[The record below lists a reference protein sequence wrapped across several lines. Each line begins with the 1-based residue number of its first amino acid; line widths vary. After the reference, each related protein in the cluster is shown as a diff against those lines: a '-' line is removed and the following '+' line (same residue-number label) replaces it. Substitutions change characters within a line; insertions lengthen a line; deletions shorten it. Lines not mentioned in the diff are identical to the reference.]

1 MDYSTNVKLAVLKSL
16 NELRGAAGASKIRHQ
31 LLARGLDLQ
40 PRTVRFYLL
49 QTDREGLTRTVSRR
63 AGREVTDRGRQEL
76 EQANII
82 ERVRFVAA
90 RIDSLVYQMTYDLRT
105 AAGTIV
111 SNLAL
116 IPQDYL
122 LRALEDMRPVLA
134 RHFGMGNKLA
144 IIREG
149 ETYGSIT
156 VPKRQV
162 AVATICSVTAN
173 GILLK
178 QGIPVTSRF
187 GGLMEIKDGKP
198 VRLVALIEY
207 SGTTL
212 DPLEAFIRAGMTRVR
227 ECGRTGTGIIGVS
240 FREIPASAAAQ
251 VRQIKKEMDAQGID
265 GILAVGTP
273 NQPLFD
279 IPVGEGRAGLIVNGG
294 LNPLAALWEARAAVE
309 FRSLAEVENIERFI
323 HYETARNQLHG

>member
-1 MDYSTNVKLAVLKSL
+1 MNYSTNVKLAVLKSL
-16 NELRGAAGASKIRHQ
+16 KELGGSSGASRIRQQ
-31 LLARGLDLQ
+31 LQAHGLDLQ
-40 PRTVRFYLL
+40 PRTIRFYLL

-63 AGREVTDRGRQEL
+63 AGREVTERGRQEV
-76 EQANII
+76 EQANIM

-90 RIDSLVYQMTYDLRT
+90 RIDLLVYQMTYDLQT
-105 AAGTIV
+105 ATGTIV

-116 IPQDYL
+116 IPRDYL
-122 LRALEDMRPVLA
+122 LRAVEDMRPVLA

-144 IIREG
+144 IIPEG

-156 VPKRQV
+156 VPKRWV
-162 AVATICSVTAN
+162 GVATICSVTAN

-178 QGIPVTSRF
+178 QGIPVVSRF
-187 GGLMEIKDGKP
+187 GGLMEIREGKP

-212 DPLEAFIRAGMTRVR
+212 DPLEAFIRARMTQVR
-227 ECGRTGTGIIGVS
+227 ECGRTGTGVIGVS
-240 FREIPASAAAQ
+240 FREIPAAAVAQ
-251 VRQIKKEMDAQGID
+251 VRQIKKEMEKQGLD

-279 IPVGEGRAGLIVNGG
+279 IPVGEGRAGLIINGG

-309 FRSLAEVENIERFI
+309 FRSLAEVENIERFM
-323 HYETARNQLHG
+323 HYEIVRNQLHG